1 MYDFSCIYLEF
12 VLNSLFFGV
21 GGLLILIASRFWNHN
36 KRHIGKMVAGLL
48 LVGFCIFL
56 SVSNYIPACI
66 NPKISIFRGAYVE
79 SDKPSKFDVMTEHHF
94 FSKDGEKG
102 GKGFTLDIISKK
114 KIYPSEFKKGK
125 VYRIYYEE
133 RTNIIV
139 KVED

>member
-1 MYDFSCIYLEF
+1 
-12 VLNSLFFGV
+12 
-21 GGLLILIASRFWNHN
+21 
-36 KRHIGKMVAGLL
+36 
-48 LVGFCIFL
+48 
-56 SVSNYIPACI
+56 
-66 NPKISIFRGAYVE
+66 
-79 SDKPSKFDVMTEHHF
+79 MTEHHF

-102 GKGFTLDIISKK
+102 SKGFTLDIISKK